1 MCGIAGLLSRAK
13 LTPAQKDQVKRAN
26 SLLAH
31 RGPDGEGS
39 FSDPHVMLSMR
50 RLSIIDLKTG
60 WQPLYSEDRNL
71 VLIAN
76 GEVYNYVELRRD
88 LEKRGHVFAT
98 GSDCETIVHLY
109 EEYGESF
116 VDHLRGM
123 YAFALWDNRAR
134 RLVLGRDRMGE
145 KPMYLASIGESLFF
159 SSEIR
164 ALIQAGVVPFKLD
177 ASAVNMY
184 FHYGYVPEPT
194 CMVAGVRKLPAAH
207 VLTVDLATWSHQER
221 CYWRMED
228 APALQGDPAQLIR
241 EQLEQSAQLITR
253 ADVPVGVALSGGL
266 DASAVTALATSA
278 RSRDVQAFT
287 VGYAGTPRQDER
299 SDARAFAE
307 YLKIPFHTVE
317 LSTADFVEQYAAVN
331 LHRDDPMADIA
342 GVAIAAV
349 AQLAR
354 RHSVPVL
361 LFGLGGDELFWG
373 YQWMRSAL
381 QATRRRN
388 ALAAGLRGFKDYLR
402 FSQPPLSVSMGFRWA
417 MSGAGILTE
426 LRQFQADRRAPP
438 GRVVFYDSEPFFLR
452 SRRALRQSFYTDRFS
467 EALGHPEM
475 TAGFTPQGSD
485 STPETTLI
493 RLICESFLLENGIA
507 QSDRLTMASS
517 VESRLPL
524 VDYRLVETVIGL
536 HKTYAVAANARPKQW
551 FRDAIRGLLPD
562 FVMHRPKAGFS
573 PPWRQWGQALAVAYG
588 DQLIDGYLVQQG
600 ILRPETAK
608 QQRQDLYPGFF
619 GPRPMAGLA
628 LGLENWCRQMSAG
641 ATLVVS

>member
-1 MCGIAGLLSRAK
+1 MCGIAGLISRAK
-13 LTPAQKDQVKRAN
+13 LSAAQKDQVRRAN
-26 SLLAH
+26 ALLAH

-39 FSDPHVMLSMR
+39 FSDAHVLLSMR

-88 LEKRGHVFAT
+88 LEQRGHVFAT
-98 GSDCETIVHLY
+98 GSDCETILHLY
-109 EEYGESF
+109 EQYGESF

-145 KPMYLASIGESLFF
+145 KPLYLASIGESLFF

-177 ASAVNMY
+177 PSAVNMY

-207 VLTVDLATWSHQER
+207 LLTVDLATWSHQER

-228 APALQGDPAQLIR
+228 APPLQGDPARLIR
-241 EQLEQSAQLITR
+241 EELERSAQLITR
-253 ADVPVGVALSGGL
+253 ADVPVGIALSGGL
-266 DASAVTALATSA
+266 DASAVAALATSA
-278 RSRDVQAFT
+278 RSRDVHAFT
-287 VGYAGTPRQDER
+287 VGYAGTPWQDER

-317 LSTADFVEQYAAVN
+317 LSTADFVEQYPSVN
-331 LHRDDPMADIA
+331 LHRDDPIGDTA

-354 RHSVPVL
+354 HHSVPVL
-361 LFGLGGDELFWG
+361 LFGHGGDELFWG
-373 YQWMRSAL
+373 YQWVRSAL
-381 QATRRRN
+381 HATRRRA
-388 ALAAGLRGFKDYLR
+388 ALAAGLRGVKDYLR
-402 FSQPPLSVSMGFRWA
+402 LSPPPLSVTMGFRWA

-426 LRQFQADRRAPP
+426 WRQFQEDRRAHP
-438 GRVVFYDSEPFFLR
+438 GRVVFYDSEHLFRISSRTLR
-452 SRRALRQSFYTDRFS
+452 GGFYTERFAA
-467 EALGHPEM
+467 ELGEPDL
-475 TAGFTPQGSD
+475 TAGFTPQTSD

-493 RLICESFLLENGIA
+493 RLICESYLLENGIA
-507 QSDRLTMASS
+507 QGDRLSMAAS

-536 HKTYAVAANARPKQW
+536 HKTYALAADARPKQW
-551 FRDAIRGLLPD
+551 FRDAIKGLLPD
-562 FVMHRPKAGFS
+562 FVLNRRKVGFS
-573 PPWRQWGQALAVAYG
+573 PPWRQWGQALAAAHG
-588 DQLIDGYLVQQG
+588 DELIDGYLVQEG
-600 ILRPETAK
+600 ILRPEIAK
-608 QQRQDLYPGFF
+608 QLRADLYPRLS
-619 GPRPMAGLA
+619 GPRPIAGWA
-628 LGLENWCRQMSAG
+628 LGLENWCRQMS
-641 ATLVVS
+641 VS